1 MQSQAFLIAVFEF
14 VLLIFSLSFHECAHA
29 WMASRLGDQT
39 ARLQGRVTLNPIY
52 HVDPVGT
59 LLFPALMI
67 FGPLIGG
74 GMLGG
79 YLIGWAKPTP
89 VITRNF
95 KNIVRDDNL
104 TTLAGPVS
112 NLILALCGF
121 LGMVA
126 IILFMRNVPLQQ
138 ETLNSNIDALA
149 TLCQLAI
156 LVNLALFFF
165 NLLPIPPL
173 DGSRILRNFLPYNMA
188 NSFDK
193 IGILGYFLM
202 ILVGGPIVRFFLT
215 PAMGLVYFALSLVQR
230 G

>member
-1 MQSQAFLIAVFEF
+1 MLFDPAFA
-14 VLLIFSLSFHECAHA
+14 
-29 WMASRLGDQT
+29 
-39 ARLQGRVTLNPIY
+39 
-52 HVDPVGT
+52 
-59 LLFPALMI
+59 
-67 FGPLIGG
+67 
-74 GMLGG
+74 
-79 YLIGWAKPTP
+79 
-89 VITRNF
+89 F
-95 KNIVRDDNL
+95 K
-104 TTLAGPVS
+104 
-112 NLILALCGF
+112 
-121 LGMVA
+121 
-126 IILFMRNVPLQQ
+126 MRNAGGLVGAGDGAVHKMIDGFRHRRVR
-138 ETLNSNIDALA
+138 NIDALA

>member
-1 MQSQAFLIAVFEF
+1 LQSQAFLIAVFEF